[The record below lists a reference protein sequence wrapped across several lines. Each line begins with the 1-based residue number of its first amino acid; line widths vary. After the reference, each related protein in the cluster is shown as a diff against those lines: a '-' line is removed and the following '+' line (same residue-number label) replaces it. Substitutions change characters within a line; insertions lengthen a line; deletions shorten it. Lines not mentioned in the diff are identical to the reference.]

1 MPVAPPR
8 RLPGCAGRS
17 GFDAVLLRLLA
28 WVPIGLSTCV
38 VLGISACD
46 AIAQPLPAEVALALQ
61 RAKLP
66 LDAVAMLVVDAQGGS
81 PARLSH
87 RATVAMNP
95 ASVMKLVTTFAA
107 LDLLGPAFVWTT
119 PVYIDGSVR
128 DGTLFGNL
136 VIKGQGDPKLVVERL
151 WMLLRRVQGLGIRSI
166 RGDIILDNSAFALAE
181 SDPGRFDGEAL
192 RPYNATP
199 DALLLNYKSLVMRF
213 VPDRSANAALVQ
225 AEPPLAGVTVQPS
238 VALSGGDCSD
248 YRGSLRADFSDPLRI
263 RFSGSYPAS
272 CLERVWAVAY
282 AEPRSYAARAVEG
295 LWLAMGGKL
304 IGGVRSG
311 RANPVAVPAFA
322 FESPTLAETVRDINK
337 FSNNVMAQQLFL
349 TLSLSAP
356 APAAGRAPPP
366 VAADGAPVQVATLE
380 ASRDVLRRWWQERLG
395 GDDAPM
401 LDNGSGLSRDERISA
416 QALAR
421 LLQTAYRSSLM
432 PELMSSLPIAGVDG
446 TLRRQRSRASGSA
459 HLKTGSLRDVVSIAG
474 YVHAASGKRY
484 VMVAMVNHA
493 KAEAARPAFDAL
505 LEWVLREG

>member
-213 VPDRSANAALVQ
+213 VPDRSANVALVQ
-225 AEPPLAGVTVQPS
+225 VEPPLAGVTVQPG
-238 VALSGGDCSD
+238 VALAGGDCSD

-311 RANPVAVPAFA
+311 RANPAAVPAFA

-356 APAAGRAPPP
+356 AAGGALMP
-366 VAADGAPVQVATLE
+366 VAAEGAPGQVATLE

-395 GDDAPM
+395 GDDAPL

-421 LLQTAYRSSLM
+421 MLQTAYRSSLM

-493 KAEAARPAFDAL
+493 NAEAARPAFDAL
-505 LEWVLREG
+505 LDWVLRKG